1 MKENMHNSVEEQ
13 KLDGDI
19 SLTSKSKL
27 LGKLDNFWFY
37 YKWHVIIGAFFLIVL
52 TIGLVQLFG
61 RTQHDVAV
69 SFAGPV
75 HITPIQSADIETEL
89 SKILTDDLT
98 GNGNKKV
105 KFTAYSV
112 FSEDD
117 IKQSGGNVDTSQN
130 TTNISN
136 FGDYVS
142 SGECSIYFVSSYR
155 YENLKT
161 YERLRP
167 LNEIF
172 DGQLPSGITEDG
184 YGIRLGDLP
193 IYELDAFKVLP
204 EDTYL
209 CMTKPYIYGDS
220 SKADKYED
228 MTKCFKAIV
237 NFGG

>member
-1 MKENMHNSVEEQ
+1 MKERMHNSTEEQ
-13 KLDGDI
+13 KLDGDVNL
-19 SLTSKSKL
+19 SSKSKL

-52 TIGLVQLFG
+52 TVGLVQLFG
-61 RTQHDVAV
+61 RTQYDVAV
-69 SFAGPV
+69 SFAGPAY
-75 HITPIQSADIETEL
+75 ITPIQSADIEAEL
-89 SKILTDDLT
+89 SKILPDDFT
-98 GNGNKKV
+98 KDGKKTV

-117 IKQSGGNVDTSQN
+117 IKQAGNVDTSQN
-130 TTNISN
+130 TANISS
-136 FGDYVS
+136 FGDYVT
-142 SGECSIYFVSSYR
+142 SGECSVYFVSSYR
-155 YENLKT
+155 YENFKT

-172 DGQLPSGITEDG
+172 DGELPRGITEDG

-193 IYELDAFKVLP
+193 VYELDAFKAMP

-220 SKADKYED
+220 SKADKYAD

-237 NFGG
+237 NFGS